1 MADEFPLE
9 DIITVVGA
17 GGTQRAQVV
26 TGRTQNREAPRGG
39 GDAWETTVSLVAPD
53 GVRTPRPALHRS
65 YPSSAEA
72 RAGHVQVVE
81 QINARG
87 IWVQ

>member
-1 MADEFPLE
+1 MAEEFPLE

-17 GGTQRAQVV
+17 GGTQRAQIV
-26 TGRTQNREAPRGG
+26 TGRTQNREALQGG
-39 GDAWETTVSLVAPD
+39 GDPWETTVHLVAPD
-53 GVRTPRPALHRS
+53 GTATARPDLHRS
-65 YPSSAEA
+65 YPSPAKA

-87 IWVQ
+87 IWVK